1 MKVSLQ
7 QLSDV
12 GVIAVIRSPSAES
25 AILGVEALVRGGVT
39 GIEITY
45 STPDAPGVIRNLRAQ
60 YGQKILLGAG
70 TVLNEAQAQEAVSAG
85 AEFLVSPGATS
96 EIAEA
101 MSRTGATVM
110 LGALTPTEVMN
121 ALKLGADVVKIF
133 PAGLSGPKLI
143 SSLRG
148 PFPDVAFMPTG
159 GVSADNLD
167 QWLSVGAVA
176 VGAGSE
182 LCSTADLEQGR
193 FEKIE
198 ERAAAFS
205 AQYRRIHKGEN
216 QND

>member
-1 MKVSLQ
+1 MKISLQ
-7 QLSDV
+7 QLRDV
-12 GVIAVIRSPSAES
+12 GIIAVIRAPSAKS

-45 STPDAPGVIRNLRAQ
+45 STPDAPSVIRDLRAQ

-70 TVLNEAQAQEAVSAG
+70 TVLTEAQAQEAVSAG
-85 AEFLVSPGATS
+85 AEFLVSPGSTTKV
-96 EIAEA
+96 AEA

-110 LGALTPTEVMN
+110 LGALTPSEVMN
-121 ALKLGADVVKIF
+121 ALNLGADVVKIF

-159 GVSADNLD
+159 GVSAENLD

-193 FEKIE
+193 FEQIE

-205 AQYRRIHKGEN
+205 AQYRRIRKGEK
-216 QND
+216 